1 MKLPDFQNNQVYT
14 SILTDR
20 SEKIFP
26 VPPVAN
32 KPETTKKTA
41 KTM

>member
-20 SEKIFP
+20 SEKFFQYHRLQTSL
-26 VPPVAN
+26 
-32 KPETTKKTA
+32 KQRKRQQ